1 MHTVTVLSL
10 SLPDSSIVRPINLL
24 TSSRESLYGM
34 VEFIK
39 QFFSCEECRK
49 HFTKLAGNL
58 RSRPIS
64 YDGDAILWL
73 WEAHNIV
80 SKRLKDEPMSDPTH
94 PKLLFPPY
102 QVCPDC
108 YTRVVNSS
116 RPLNSEII
124 NHPSWDNVGF
134 IPGDS
139 LLQMPTSTQSVEY
152 HWNKSAVLLFLVSF
166 YGMGHFNDVSS
177 SALLRAAWP
186 RQFVAHGR
194 YPKSV
199 QTSYDYKNSAVFLAQ
214 FLACVLLLAFILSF
228 TLRYKLSRRSISRH
242 SFARYKML

>member
-1 MHTVTVLSL
+1 MHTATILSL
-10 SLPDSSIVRPINLL
+10 SLPESTIVRPINLL

-39 QFFSCEECRK
+39 HFFSCNECRK
-49 HFTKLAGNL
+49 HFTKLASNL
-58 RSRPIS
+58 RSHPIS

-80 SKRLKDEPMSDPTH
+80 NHRLKDESTSDPTH

-108 YTRVVNSS
+108 YTRVANSS
-116 RPLNSEII
+116 LSSNLVAI
-124 NHPSWDNVGF
+124 NPPSWKNVGF
-134 IPGDS
+134 SPGDS
-139 LLQMPTSTQSVEY
+139 LLQITTSTQLVEY
-152 HWNKSAVLLFLVSF
+152 HWNRSAVLLFLVSF
-166 YGMGHFNDVSS
+166 YGMGHFNDISS

-199 QTSYDYKNSAVFLAQ
+199 QTSYDYKNSAVFIAQ
-214 FLACVLLLAFILSF
+214 FLACVLLLAFIFSF

-242 SFARYKML
+242 SFARYKIL